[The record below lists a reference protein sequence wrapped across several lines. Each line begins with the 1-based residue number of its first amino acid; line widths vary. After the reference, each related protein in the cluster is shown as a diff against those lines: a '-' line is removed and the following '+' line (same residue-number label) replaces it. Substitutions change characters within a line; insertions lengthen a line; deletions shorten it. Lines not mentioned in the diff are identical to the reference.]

1 MSVRLALGS
10 NSFFSGKE
18 KQMETHNWITQTE
31 AGDIMVRDVVTLQ
44 PYQTLDQATG
54 VLLREQI
61 SGAPVVD
68 ELGAC
73 VGVFSVSDI
82 LLAEEKVATQQQ
94 KIAESSFWNS
104 NLSLPSSVYA
114 NKMAEVRDKMAPV
127 AQQPVERF
135 MTSDLVSVSEN
146 TSLERVVQSMVDAH
160 VHRVL
165 VLDAEGRLQGI
176 ISTSDVLAALLRES
190 QQPVSVE

>member
-1 MSVRLALGS
+1 
-10 NSFFSGKE
+10 
-18 KQMETHNWITQTE
+18 METHNWITQTK

-114 NKMAEVRDKMAPV
+114 DKMAEVRDKMAPV

-176 ISTSDVLAALLRES
+176 ISTTDVLTALLRES